1 MQLKKSQVLSKDR
14 KQESLTFLFLGPTGV
29 GKTELTKQ
37 LAGFVFGNSDSLIKV
52 DMSELMEGHSV
63 SKLIGSP
70 PGYVGYEEGGSL
82 TEQVRHNPYSIVLFD
97 EIEKAHSDI
106 FNILLQ
112 ILDDG
117 KVTDSKGRVV
127 NFKNTIIILTSN
139 IGTEISD
146 TMNKIGFEKEQKT
159 KKVKSDKEKY
169 QEVKNKAIEN
179 LKNYFKPEFLNRLD
193 EIVVFEALSE
203 KTLEKIVKL
212 ELDVVSER
220 LKEKNIDLKVTKKA
234 IDELINDDY
243 PKEFGA
249 RPIRRII
256 QENILDNLSDQI
268 LKNYEQKGVFTVD
281 FKNKE
286 FVFDFKV
293 SKSKISTRRKSKL
306 KEVVKKAV

>member
-1 MQLKKSQVLSKDR
+1 
-14 KQESLTFLFLGPTGV
+14 
-29 GKTELTKQ
+29 
-37 LAGFVFGNSDSLIKV
+37 
-52 DMSELMEGHSV
+52 MSELMEGHSV